1 MLATAEGVAGITAGA
16 TLLAGLGLA
25 CVTIYTTTQRLSAD
39 ADRQKRE
46 LAARSEGQRRQL
58 QHARELADLADL
70 RKLLDEAAT
79 ALSKARIT
87 TEKGTERVSLASA
100 ESVTKE
106 IKQRFV
112 EETSDGITES
122 EPLLVELT
130 ARLRVRLGPNDP
142 ITATFGEA
150 SGAVRE
156 LGRLA
161 VGLRIGVRNAVPER
175 ADAARRTF
183 TASERVFIE
192 AAVERAGTVAIGEDE
207 AVLKRASRAPVR
219 L

>member
-1 MLATAEGVAGITAGA
+1 
-16 TLLAGLGLA
+16 
-25 CVTIYTTTQRLSAD
+25 LSAD

-46 LAARSEGQRRQL
+46 LAARSEVQKRQL

-87 TEKGTERVSLASA
+87 TEKGTQRVSLASA

-106 IKQRFV
+106 IKQRFT
-112 EETSDGITES
+112 EETSDGVAES
-122 EPLLVELT
+122 EPLLVALT

-150 SGAVRE
+150 SAAVQE
-156 LGRLA
+156 LGQLA
-161 VGLRIGVRNAVPER
+161 VGLRVGVRNAIPER
-175 ADAARRTF
+175 AAAARCAF
-183 TASERVFIE
+183 AASERAFIE

-207 AVLKRASRAPVR
+207 WS
-219 L
+219 